1 MSEDRPRVRVIGLGI
16 HGGAVIGLTVIAFGV
31 ILLLDQEGIVRA
43 WDIWRFWPLI
53 LIIHG
58 LAQMFRRESVP
69 ERLWGIVEILFG
81 VVFQLDYLGYQ
92 RFQFRHTWPL
102 VVIGAGLWIMYGA
115 LRTAESTSE
124 KNPSKWSHLDFHRVD
139 VFGGG
144 KVRVTSKNFR
154 GGRWIAVFGGS
165 QVDFTEAEPEGNEA
179 TLEIF
184 ALFGGGEIIVPQ
196 TWEVV
201 VRGVALFGGH
211 NDETRRPLQ
220 EPVAPRKVLLITGAW
235 VFGGFNIRN

>member
-1 MSEDRPRVRVIGLGI
+1 MNEEQRPVRAGI
-16 HGGAVIGLTVIAFGV
+16 IVGGAGGPVIAGLAIIALGV
-31 ILLLDQEGIVRA
+31 ILLLDQEGILRA
-43 WDIWRFWPLI
+43 WDVWRFWPLI

-58 LAQMFRRESVP
+58 LVQMFRREAVP
-69 ERLWGIVEILFG
+69 ERLWGVAEILFG

-92 RFQFRHTWPL
+92 HFQFRHTWPL

-115 LRTAESTSE
+115 FRSE
-124 KNPSKWSHLDFHRVD
+124 EKTSKWSHLDFRRVD

-154 GGRWIAVFGGS
+154 GGRWIAIFGGS

-179 TLEIF
+179 TLEIL
-184 ALFGGGEIIVPQ
+184 AIFGGGEITVPQ
-196 TWEVV
+196 NWEVV

-211 NDETRRPLQ
+211 NDETRRPLH
-220 EPVAPRKVLLITGAW
+220 EPAVPRKVLLITGAW
-235 VFGGFNIRN
+235 VFGGFNIKN